1 MGCCVVKLLC
11 HVTRVRSYTG
21 LSCKSKSFFRSRVS
35 PNGSPFCVD
44 FLFLNDLIPVITIK
58 VQPNQRYHL
67 RHSIHERNLC
77 SFLSKCSTKYTIRPH
92 LILVY
97 IDAYTYYGSNIINEI
112 LELRPCSSFKKNDSW
127 NLHENEIFTT
137 RESFISITP
146 LRVYQNVASIINS
159 KFYLVSRLSQRRN
172 DKSRNMMILGN
183 YTLICHTEPTLTI
196 LINFGNIKN
205 STTGEVY
212 FFILILSF
220 GHRYNKN
227 TNLTLL
233 NSWIIHGQRD
243 DLISEQ

>member
-1 MGCCVVKLLC
+1 
-11 HVTRVRSYTG
+11 
-21 LSCKSKSFFRSRVS
+21 
-35 PNGSPFCVD
+35 
-44 FLFLNDLIPVITIK
+44 
-58 VQPNQRYHL
+58 
-67 RHSIHERNLC
+67 
-77 SFLSKCSTKYTIRPH
+77 
-92 LILVY
+92 
-97 IDAYTYYGSNIINEI
+97 
-112 LELRPCSSFKKNDSW
+112 
-127 NLHENEIFTT
+127 
-137 RESFISITP
+137 
-146 LRVYQNVASIINS
+146 
-159 KFYLVSRLSQRRN
+159 
-172 DKSRNMMILGN
+172 MILGN